1 MSGRD
6 WELMEFLS
14 LLWAMGV
21 FNRND
26 PPKVAARKIMTYIK
40 EREYL
45 PRFDDLSREE
55 NHRFYDKVY
64 EQFKRRMKEVSEE

>member
-1 MSGRD
+1 MNGYD

-26 PPKVAARKIMTYIK
+26 SPKAAARKIMTYIK
-40 EREYL
+40 EHKYL

-55 NHRFYDKVY
+55 TYRFYNKVY
-64 EQFKRRMKEVSEE
+64 EQFKRRIKEASKR